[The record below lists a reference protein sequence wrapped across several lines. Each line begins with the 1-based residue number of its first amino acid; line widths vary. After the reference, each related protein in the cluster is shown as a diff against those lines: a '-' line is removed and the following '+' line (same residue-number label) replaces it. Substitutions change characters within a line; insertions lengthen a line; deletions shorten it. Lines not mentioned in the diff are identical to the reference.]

1 MMESNQPGD
10 RDGDAVV
17 ESAKP
22 KLKPPPRYKVVLLND
37 DFTPMEFVVHI
48 LERFFSMD
56 RTQATHVM
64 LQVHT
69 QGRAVCGIY
78 PAQIAETKVSQ
89 VNEYARKH
97 QHPLMSSMEE
107 A

>member
-1 MMESNQPGD
+1 MESNRPGEG
-10 RDGDAVV
+10 DGDAVV
-17 ESAKP
+17 ENAKP
-22 KLKPPPRYKVVLLND
+22 KLKPPPLYKVVLLND

-48 LERFFSMD
+48 LEQFFSMD

-69 QGRAVCGIY
+69 QGKAVCGIY

-89 VNEYARKH
+89 VNEYSRKH

>member
-1 MMESNQPGD
+1 MMESNRPGE

-17 ESAKP
+17 ENAKP
-22 KLKPPPRYKVVLLND
+22 KLKPPPLYKVVLLND

-69 QGRAVCGIY
+69 QGKAVCGVY

-89 VNEYARKH
+89 VNEYSRKH